1 MLAKSG
7 FSNSGSSHEKVKR
20 IFTEIANDYDRV
32 NRIIS
37 LGQIDRWRRRLVS
50 VMEIPERGSI
60 LDLGCG
66 TGKLTRLIAN
76 KVNNGKILGIDLT
89 PEMIEIA
96 RNRLPAEYKNTVD
109 FSLGAGEDLDLPSD
123 SFDVVTSAFTLRN
136 VDDLKKVIS
145 EMRRV
150 VKPGGK
156 VYSLE
161 LAKPNFPG
169 FREIYRFYFDKM
181 LPLIGGLVQG
191 DSKPYRYLAES
202 LKRFPNQDKLK
213 ELYENSGL
221 TEVVFQEILGGIAA
235 IHQGA
240 KGSSG

>member
-1 MLAKSG
+1 MLAKSR
-7 FSNSGSSHEKVKR
+7 FSDSGSSHEEVKK
-20 IFTEIANDYDRV
+20 IFTEIADDYDRV

-37 LGQIDRWRRRLVS
+37 LGQIDRWRHRLVS
-50 VMEIPERGSI
+50 VMEIPERGNI

-66 TGKLTRLIAN
+66 TGKLTRLIAD
-76 KVNNGKILGIDLT
+76 KMSNGRIVGIDLT

-96 RNRLPAEYKNTVD
+96 RNMLPSEYKNIVD
-109 FSLGAGEDLDLPSD
+109 FSLGAGEDLDLPTD

-136 VDDLKKVIS
+136 VDNLTKVIS

-161 LAKPNFPG
+161 LAKPTFPG
-169 FREIYRFYFDKM
+169 FREIYRFYFDKI

-191 DSKPYRYLAES
+191 DSKPYKYLAES
-202 LKRFPNQDKLK
+202 LRRFPNQTKLK

-221 TEVVFQEILGGIAA
+221 TEVGFQEIFGGIAA
-235 IHQGA
+235 IHQGT